1 MTTQSSLH
9 PWWVLIGIGI
19 ASFLGCLD
27 FTIVNTALPAIETSL
42 NATVTELQWVV
53 NLFILALSSFMV
65 IMGRLADLYGR
76 RRILYIG
83 MLSFGFASLLAGLA
97 SDIHWLL
104 LWRFIQ
110 GIACA
115 VLYTASGAIV
125 TDAFP
130 PETRGKA
137 MGIFFGISFT
147 GLAAGPVI
155 GGLLVA
161 LLDWRWVFFVN
172 VPLIIV
178 SFIIC
183 LRYVR
188 ESKDL
193 AATHKIDYIGMLL
206 LMLGLSALVY
216 AITQANI
223 WGWGSALTLGFLAS
237 SLVLLSLFYYVESIV
252 SAPIIKFQLLFNR
265 SFFASIIG
273 TFFVAFFYCLAFF
286 LMPLYLGSIR
296 HESDFTIGLMLLP
309 TTIAVAVISPIIGHV
324 VDKIG
329 AYKPMLIGFLLF
341 MISAILQSHLSA
353 SSTLIHVFA
362 AFITMGIAWG
372 MIIGPAT
379 TLAVS
384 ALPPSASALAM
395 GTSWTLHNI
404 GGVFGLGLGLA
415 IYHAR
420 SGPQQAFLAGYH
432 GAMLLLVASSLLAFV
447 LIAYALKSRVQVT
460 AALDE

>member
-1 MTTQSSLH
+1 MTTQPSPH

-42 NATVTELQWVV
+42 HATVTELQWVV

-83 MLSFGFASLLAGLA
+83 MITFGLASLLAGLA
-97 SDIHWLL
+97 SDMSWLL

-110 GIACA
+110 GVACA
-115 VLYTASGAIV
+115 ILYTASGAIV

-130 PETRGKA
+130 TETRGKA

-147 GLAAGPVI
+147 GLAAGPVV
-155 GGLLVA
+155 GGLLVG
-161 LLDWRWVFFVN
+161 LLSWRWVFIVN
-172 VPLIIV
+172 VPLIII
-178 SFIIC
+178 SFLIC

-193 AATHKIDYIGMLL
+193 AATRKIDYIGMVL
-206 LMLGLSALVY
+206 LMLGLSSLVY
-216 AITQANI
+216 AITQANV
-223 WGWGSALTLGFLAS
+223 WGWLSLPTLGLLISA
-237 SLVLLSLFYYVESIV
+237 LVLLSLFYYVESIV
-252 SAPIIKFQLLFNR
+252 AVPIVKFELLFNHT
-265 SFFASIIG
+265 FFTAIVG

-296 HESDFTIGLMLLP
+296 HENDFTIGLMLLP
-309 TTIAVAVISPIIGHV
+309 TTAAVAIISPIIGHV

-329 AYKPMLIGFLLF
+329 AYKPILVGFLLF
-341 MISAILQSHLSA
+341 ALSALLQSTLSA
-353 SSTLIHVFA
+353 DSSLVHLFA

-372 MIIGPAT
+372 GIVGPAT
-379 TLAVS
+379 TLAVN
-384 ALPPSASALAM
+384 ALPPNSSALAM

-415 IYHAR
+415 IYHAL
-420 SGPQQAFLAGYH
+420 SGPSQVFLPGYH
-432 GAMLLLVASSLLAFV
+432 GAMVLLIASSLFAFA
-447 LIAYALKSRVQVT
+447 LIAWLRYRTLSSGA
-460 AALDE
+460 